1 MSDPTPATKIVIVSG
16 QEFSV
21 PADTDVEA
29 IRSALKGDFPDIAT
43 ATIQKGTREI
53 AGVTY
58 ETVEFVKRAGTKGL
72 GAGDLAQLLR
82 LVPSQLRQATGPGKP
97 QVLRALLTGQ
107 LTASEAVAQVDALL
121 AAIAEYGT
129 ASWGRAGFA
138 TQEVRACVQLLDT
151 LQPVAAPCA
160 PRSW

>member
-82 LVPSQLRQATGPGKP
+82 LVPPTAPPASNTPSFLARQFLAG
-97 QVLRALLTGQ
+97 QLTGQ
-107 LTASEAVAQVDALL
+107 QAVDGGLPLVAELDRVDSSYQTRGKEETLCKQLDAL
-121 AAIAEYGT
+121 
-129 ASWGRAGFA
+129 S
-138 TQEVRACVQLLDT
+138 
-151 LQPVAAPCA
+151 PVAAPSA
-160 PRSW
+160 PSGW